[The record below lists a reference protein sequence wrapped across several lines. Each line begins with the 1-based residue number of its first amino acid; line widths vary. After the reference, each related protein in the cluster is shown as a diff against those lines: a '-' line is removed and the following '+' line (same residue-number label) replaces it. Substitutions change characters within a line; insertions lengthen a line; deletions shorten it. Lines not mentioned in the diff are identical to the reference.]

1 MPTICMRGITPKLN
15 WILKVRNKLLRKT
28 LPCGDNNEVNSEN
41 RKRKILGK
49 GGCSLGCQHL
59 LNGAQQIIDQVLPS
73 LVTLS
78 YPPSPIL
85 ILLILI
91 FASDSSAIPTAS
103 WFLIN
108 SLNLSGNLFNI
119 LPNFSG
125 KTIESCNMQKQLN
138 IQNFFANSFKQSIY
152 WRKHFICLVLRVK
165 TPDGTIVRV
174 KRYKIFKNRKIRI
187 VALECNIA
195 RLWNEYDIIMSW
207 CVDIWKRY
215 LWKIYH
221 DADMDIRAGNEAW
234 QVEEGVDTIQ

>member
-1 MPTICMRGITPKLN
+1 MYERDHPKAELN
-15 WILKVRNKLLRKT
+15 SEGTKQVVKKNLA
-28 LPCGDNNEVNSEN
+28 CGDNNEVISEN

-78 YPPSPIL
+78 YPPSP

-125 KTIESCNMQKQLN
+125 KTIESCNMQKQ
-138 IQNFFANSFKQSIY
+138 
-152 WRKHFICLVLRVK
+152 
-165 TPDGTIVRV
+165 
-174 KRYKIFKNRKIRI
+174 
-187 VALECNIA
+187 
-195 RLWNEYDIIMSW
+195 
-207 CVDIWKRY
+207 
-215 LWKIYH
+215 
-221 DADMDIRAGNEAW
+221 
-234 QVEEGVDTIQ
+234 